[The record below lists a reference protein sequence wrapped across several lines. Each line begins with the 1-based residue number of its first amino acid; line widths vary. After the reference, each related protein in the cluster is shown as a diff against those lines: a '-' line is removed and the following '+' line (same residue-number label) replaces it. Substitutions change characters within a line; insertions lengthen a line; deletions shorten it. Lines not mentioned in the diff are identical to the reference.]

1 MLLRIFVIL
10 ILASVVFGAC
20 WFAVHE
26 LYIKPERRLHTDKA
40 LPPPTPP
47 PDPSLADFAK
57 CEAIYRTGNKAESR
71 RLLEQFLREYPASVK
86 RDGAYDM
93 LGEINA
99 AEFFAA
105 RPTEADTYIVRSGD
119 SFSRVASRTKVPVE
133 LLVHLNKIDD
143 RFLHPNQRLLAPAV
157 AFRLVIQQKSRRL
170 VLYNG
175 DKFFRQYPAAT
186 WPGGDK
192 PVLHAKHTGR
202 VVEKRAFDSTGS
214 VTPAQARYFAAYHI
228 LLINI
233 PGHSLH
239 TQPADPKATVERPPG
254 GGIGLAP
261 EHMNEIA
268 ILLPS
273 GAPVSME

>member
-10 ILASVVFGAC
+10 VLAGVIFGAC
-20 WFAVHE
+20 WFAVNE
-26 LYIKPERRLHTDKA
+26 LYIKPEKRLHVDRA

-57 CEAIYRTGNKAESR
+57 CEVIHRAGDMAASR
-71 RLLEQFLREYPASVK
+71 KVVEQFLREYPASVK
-86 RDGAYDM
+86 RDAVYDM

-105 RPTEADTYIVRSGD
+105 RPTDDNTYIVRPGD
-119 SFSRVASRTKVPVE
+119 SFSRVANRTKVPVE

-143 RFLHPNQRLLAPAV
+143 RFLHPNQRLIAPPV
-157 AFRLVIQQKSRRL
+157 AFRLVIQQKNHRL

-186 WPGGDK
+186 WPGNGK
-192 PVLHAKHTGR
+192 PVIHPRQTGR

-214 VTPAQARYFAAYHI
+214 VTPAQARYFQGLPHPAHQHPRPFAPHAA
-228 LLINI
+228 
-233 PGHSLH
+233 
-239 TQPADPKATVERPPG
+239 DRPEGRRRTSARRRHRARAGPH
-254 GGIGLAP
+254 
-261 EHMNEIA
+261 E
-268 ILLPS
+268 
-273 GAPVSME
+273 